1 MAFKFLVLKPKT
13 IDYSSLPVFDFK
25 CLTYKEIIGKEIAR
39 ELLGSEHDGR
49 RIIGL
54 LDCTSE
60 EQFDKELK
68 LLSANDQRHLPN
80 EFTQLKV
87 VFDLYLREC
96 MLRPVRVAAGLGNP
110 PKQMAKPENRGI
122 QHCYKRG
129 DFQTKTDQVG
139 IHDLIE

>member
-1 MAFKFLVLKPKT
+1 MAFKFPVFKPKT
-13 IDYSSLPVFDFK
+13 IDYSGLPVLDFK

-68 LLSANDQRHLPN
+68 V
-80 EFTQLKV
+80 T
-87 VFDLYLREC
+87 
-96 MLRPVRVAAGLGNP
+96 
-110 PKQMAKPENRGI
+110 
-122 QHCYKRG
+122 KR
-129 DFQTKTDQVG
+129 Q
-139 IHDLIE
+139 